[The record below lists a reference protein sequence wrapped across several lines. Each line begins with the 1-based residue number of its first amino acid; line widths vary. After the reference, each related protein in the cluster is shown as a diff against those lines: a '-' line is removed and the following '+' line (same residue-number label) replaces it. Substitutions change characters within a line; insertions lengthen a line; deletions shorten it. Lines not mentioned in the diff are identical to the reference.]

1 MSAVDK
7 NDERRKKQFI
17 LAGTAGGLLLIV
29 GLGSIFLMDSGA
41 EEEAIEVQTV
51 ELQPVGGIEHEDAW
65 RRSVAEE
72 DGMRQI
78 QMEELQ
84 AELDATRENNAAIL
98 EQMNALSTQ
107 IAEIQSR
114 PVQEVVREVSVSTPV
129 PSVSYTPTP
138 AATPATPSYTNPVLP
153 TPVADP
159 VTGAT
164 STTPVEGYT
173 PPAPTP
179 REPRKLEIITF
190 ENKNGGAGG
199 AKPVSEDNTL
209 IPTASFVAATLLN
222 GADAPTGGQAQSN
235 PLPIVLQVKN
245 PANLPNGYK
254 ANIKNCRF
262 LAAAWGDLS
271 SERMFARIE
280 TLSCIINGKSYEM
293 PAKGYL
299 VGEDGKTGMR
309 GRVVSKKGKLLGM
322 SFLSGVVSA
331 TGSVAS
337 SIGSTQTSIG
347 GLSTSTVRGSD
358 AARTAIGGGI
368 SEGSNT
374 LAEYY
379 REQAERLFDVIEVDA
394 GRAPEVLITSP
405 IEFPAG
411 IKLRK

>member
-41 EEEAIEVQTV
+41 EEETIEVQTV

-84 AELDATRENNAAIL
+84 AELDANRENNATIL
-98 EQMNALSTQ
+98 EQMNALNAQ

-114 PVQEVVREVSVSTPV
+114 PVQEVVREVSVSTPA

-173 PPAPTP
+173 PQAPAP

-190 ENKNGGAGG
+190 ENNKNG
-199 AKPVSEDNTL
+199 AKSVSEDNTL

-222 GADAPTGGQAQSN
+222 GADAPTGGQGQGN

-309 GRVVSKKGKLLGM
+309 GRIVSKKGKLLGM

-358 AARTAIGGGI
+358 AARAAIGGGI